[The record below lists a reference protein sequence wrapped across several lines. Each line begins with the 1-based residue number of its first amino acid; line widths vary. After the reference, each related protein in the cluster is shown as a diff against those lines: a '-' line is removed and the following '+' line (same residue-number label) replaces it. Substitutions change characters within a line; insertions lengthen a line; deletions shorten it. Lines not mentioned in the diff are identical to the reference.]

1 MKVKELIKTLQ
12 KYNQEA
18 DVTLT
23 TSEDITTSY
32 ISIDPNTQEKLT
44 EQTTKQVFIK
54 PCDLCPTCTS
64 EYMEG
69 DIRWCSFYDCACEDV
84 EECNEYE
91 EFYE

>member
-1 MKVKELIKTLQ
+1 MKVKELIKEL
-12 KYNQEA
+12 KKFNPKA

-32 ISIDPNTQEKLT
+32 ISIDPKTKEKLT
-44 EQTTKQVFIK
+44 KKTTLQVFIE
-54 PCDLCPTCTS
+54 PSELCPTCTS

-69 DIRWCSFYDCACEDV
+69 DVRWCSFYDCACKDV
-84 EECNEYE
+84 DDCNEYE